1 MPEAWQSRTERPTP
15 IVPLVHVRLEGNLEG
30 LKQEPMW
37 RSSDR
42 NAITLTKEPH
52 LRVVLIAMKK
62 GARLHE
68 HRASGPIT
76 IQAVSGSLRL
86 SASDQILELKPG
98 ELAILE
104 SAIEHEVEAL
114 EESALLLTLVKP
126 T

>member
-1 MPEAWQSRTERPTP
+1 MAVEIGETDARPSRAAHQVREQLER
-15 IVPLVHVRLEGNLEG
+15 
-30 LKQEPMW
+30 LKQEPTW

-52 LRVVLIAMKK
+52 LRVVLTALKK

-68 HRASGPIT
+68 HQATGPIT

-86 SASDQILELKPG
+86 SVGNQILELKPG
-98 ELAILE
+98 EVVILE

-114 EESALLLTLVKP
+114 EESGLLLTLVKLP
-126 T
+126 

>member
-1 MPEAWQSRTERPTP
+1 MSQDWQSRSERPTP
-15 IVPLVHVRLEGNLEG
+15 GLPALHIRLREQLEH
-30 LKQEPMW
+30 LKQEPTW

-68 HRASGPIT
+68 HQATGPIT
-76 IQAVSGSLRL
+76 IQAVSGSLRI
-86 SASDQILELKPG
+86 SIGNQILVLKPD
-98 ELAILE
+98 EVTVLE

-114 EESALLLTLVKP
+114 EDSGLLLTLVKLP
-126 T
+126 